1 MLEENYYTLFACIK
15 LQYPVNVVHWV

>member
-1 MLEENYYTLFACIK
+1 MHQT